1 MNSDISISI
10 KNINKSY
17 GKKQTLFD
25 ISLDIPKGS
34 IYGLLGPSGCGKST
48 LVKTIVGISNASSGT
63 IHILGEE
70 IPNMNILSN
79 IGYMAQS
86 AALYPTISAYDNL
99 KFFGQLYNFK
109 KDELEKRISYVSE
122 LVNLSHYLKK
132 KVDTFS
138 CGMKQRLSLAIA
150 LLGNPKILILDE
162 PTVGIDPVL
171 RKSIWKEL
179 TAISSLG
186 ITILITTH
194 IMDEAIKCDYLS
206 MMREGRILA
215 TGTPDEIQEK
225 SQTNSLEEAFIYFGD
240 INENIKVGDK

>member
-1 MNSDISISI
+1 MNNDISISI
-10 KNINKSY
+10 KHVNKSY

-25 ISLDIPKGS
+25 VSLDIPKGS

-48 LVKTIVGISNASSGT
+48 LVKTIAGISNISSGS
-63 IHILGEE
+63 IHILDEK
-70 IPNMNILSN
+70 IPSMKILSN
-79 IGYMAQS
+79 IGYMAQA

-99 KFFGQLYNFK
+99 KFFGKLYNLK
-109 KDELEKRISYVSE
+109 KNELEKRISYVSK
-122 LVNLSHYLKK
+122 LVNLCDHLNK
-132 KVDTFS
+132 KVS
-138 CGMKQRLSLAIA
+138 SYSGGMKQRLSLAIA